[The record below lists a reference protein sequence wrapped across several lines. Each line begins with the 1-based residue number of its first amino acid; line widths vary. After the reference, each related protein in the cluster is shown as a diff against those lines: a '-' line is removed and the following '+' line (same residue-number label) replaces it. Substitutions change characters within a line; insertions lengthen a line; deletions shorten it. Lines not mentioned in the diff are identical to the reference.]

1 MGLSAAY
8 TVREPLIARR
18 AAWSE
23 VWGYGAMDGR
33 AALPLRG
40 RQEELSRVQR
50 RLEEVRSGVGAVVV
64 VEGRAGLGKTRL
76 LDACAS
82 LASGMSFRVGQGM
95 AEPGRSVVDLGA
107 LLDAMFDGE
116 DPLVAR
122 HALSSLHSSPEQ
134 AFWLL
139 HDLQALLEEAA
150 LANALLVCLDD
161 LQWAGSSLALAMR
174 RLPKRLASLPVA
186 WVMAF
191 RPDQGPPAAVE
202 AKQELLEAGAEFIS
216 LGPLDREAVADVAAD
231 VLGAE
236 PDEQLLEKA
245 ERVHGSP
252 FLLVEFFRGLQDE
265 GIVSV
270 ASGRATLLDDRV
282 PHRVTDGI
290 QRRLSRMSPEAERV
304 ATVAASLGRRFSVGD
319 LGQMSGIA
327 LTELLEPVRDLLNAD
342 ILTDTDG
349 HLAFCHDLIREGA
362 RSSSP
367 SAVRRGLDR
376 QAVDVLLARGVLP
389 VEVAQQLA
397 TSAEPGDD
405 MAIATLLEV
414 ANTLGVTDPSAAAD
428 LTGRALELAPARHPL
443 RGPLVARRAISMFA
457 AGFADDARRFADTA
471 LRQSLPPEE
480 EARVRWTIAG
490 MFNISPDIRADN
502 ARRALALPE
511 LSAET
516 RALLWASL
524 FHNLVVAVRTDEAL
538 AVREK
543 ARYAVEATE
552 SGAGSFALEVA
563 ESGLQYQLSRFEQ
576 ACDVLERAQP
586 LSLPDEQD
594 ARHRLADTFRAS
606 ELIALD
612 RFEEAFE
619 VADESVATAQRNRQ
633 NWALGMSETWKGRQ
647 LLQLG
652 RLSEAA
658 TSLEGRFSRGDA
670 DRIVAVL
677 EASSVVALGKL
688 KIHHGDDRGV
698 REVAGIAKVML
709 DASAPGVRRHAAW
722 CLAQCATFEGDAHD
736 AHRWLCT
743 GGTDERL
750 AIFPLFPFEAAD
762 DPQLVRIALA
772 VGDDELAQRTEAQA
786 ERRSELNPGV
796 KSLAAVAAHARGIA
810 TGTVDDVE
818 TAVRLFAEGQRP
830 LALASALE
838 DLGRMKVDA
847 GAIKDG
853 TSAFDRALTIT
864 TSAGASWDAARL
876 RRRLRRLG
884 VRRRVMPGK
893 RQTTGWGALTAAE
906 VAVADLAAEGRT
918 NRQIAETLF
927 ISPHTVNT
935 HLRHVFEKLGLR
947 SRLAL
952 SRAAEQQRHSP

>member
-1 MGLSAAY
+1 
-8 TVREPLIARR
+8 
-18 AAWSE
+18 
-23 VWGYGAMDGR
+23 MDGR

-40 RQEELSRVQR
+40 RQEELSRVQK

-82 LASGMSFRVGQGM
+82 LASGLSFRVGRGM
-95 AEPGRSVVDLGA
+95 AEPGRSVVDLQA

-122 HALSSLHSSPEQ
+122 HALSSLHTSPEQ
-134 AFWLL
+134 TFWLL

-150 LANALLVCLDD
+150 LANPLLIGLDD
-161 LQWAGSSLALAMR
+161 LQWAGTSLALAIR
-174 RLPKRLASLPVA
+174 QLPQRLASLPVA

-191 RPDQGPPAAVE
+191 RPNQGHPAAVE
-202 AKQELLEAGAEFIS
+202 AKLELLKAGGEFIS

-236 PDEQLLEKA
+236 PDEQLLERA

-282 PHRVTDGI
+282 PNRVTDSI
-290 QRRLSRMSPEAERV
+290 HRRLSRMSPEAERV
-304 ATVAASLGRRFSVGD
+304 ATVAASLGRR
-319 LGQMSGIA
+319 GIA
-327 LTELLEPVRDLLNAD
+327 LTELLEPVRDLLDAD
-342 ILTDTDG
+342 IFTDTDG
-349 HLAFCHDLIREGA
+349 HLAFGHDLIREGA

-376 QAVDVLLARGVLP
+376 QAVDVLLARGALP

-405 MAIATLLEV
+405 IAIATLLEA

-457 AGFADDARRFADTA
+457 AGLADDARRFADTA

-543 ARYAVEATE
+543 ARHAVAPTE
-552 SGAGSFALEVA
+552 SGTGSFALEVA
-563 ESGLQYQLSRFEQ
+563 ESALQYQLSRFEQ
-576 ACDVLERAQP
+576 ALDVLDRAQP
-586 LSLPDEQD
+586 LSFPDEED

-612 RFEEAFE
+612 RFEEAFQ

-633 NWALGMSETWKGRQ
+633 NWALGMSET
-647 LLQLG
+647 
-652 RLSEAA
+652 
-658 TSLEGRFSRGDA
+658 
-670 DRIVAVL
+670 
-677 EASSVVALGKL
+677 
-688 KIHHGDDRGV
+688 
-698 REVAGIAKVML
+698 
-709 DASAPGVRRHAAW
+709 
-722 CLAQCATFEGDAHD
+722 
-736 AHRWLCT
+736 
-743 GGTDERL
+743 
-750 AIFPLFPFEAAD
+750 
-762 DPQLVRIALA
+762 
-772 VGDDELAQRTEAQA
+772 
-786 ERRSELNPGV
+786 
-796 KSLAAVAAHARGIA
+796 
-810 TGTVDDVE
+810 
-818 TAVRLFAEGQRP
+818 
-830 LALASALE
+830 
-838 DLGRMKVDA
+838 
-847 GAIKDG
+847 
-853 TSAFDRALTIT
+853 
-864 TSAGASWDAARL
+864 
-876 RRRLRRLG
+876 
-884 VRRRVMPGK
+884 
-893 RQTTGWGALTAAE
+893 
-906 VAVADLAAEGRT
+906 
-918 NRQIAETLF
+918 
-927 ISPHTVNT
+927 
-935 HLRHVFEKLGLR
+935 
-947 SRLAL
+947 
-952 SRAAEQQRHSP
+952 

>member
-1 MGLSAAY
+1 
-8 TVREPLIARR
+8 
-18 AAWSE
+18 
-23 VWGYGAMDGR
+23 MDGR

-40 RQEELSRVQR
+40 RHEELSRVQR
-50 RLEEVRSGVGAVVV
+50 RLEEVRSGIGAVVV

-82 LASGMSFRVGQGM
+82 LASGMSFRVGRGI
-95 AEPGRSVVDLGA
+95 AEPGRSVVDLKA

-122 HALSSLHSSPEQ
+122 HALSNLHSSPEQ
-134 AFWLL
+134 TFWLL

-150 LANALLVCLDD
+150 LANPLLVCLDD

-174 RLPKRLASLPVA
+174 QLPQRLASLPVA
-186 WVMAF
+186 WVLAF
-191 RPDQGPPAAVE
+191 RPNQGPPAALE

-236 PDEQLLEKA
+236 PDEQLLEMA

-282 PHRVTDGI
+282 PHRVTDSI
-290 QRRLSRMSPEAERV
+290 QRRLSKMSPEAERV
-304 ATVAASLGRRFSVGD
+304 ATVAASLGRRFSLGD

-342 ILTDTDG
+342 IFTDTDG
-349 HLAFCHDLIREGA
+349 HLAFGHDLIREGA

-376 QAVDVLLARGVLP
+376 QAVDVLLARGALP

-405 MAIATLLEV
+405 MAIATLLEA

-443 RGPLVARRAISMFA
+443 RGPLVAMRAISMFA
-457 AGFADDARRFADTA
+457 AGLADEARRFADTA

-563 ESGLQYQLSRFEQ
+563 ESGLQYQLC
-576 ACDVLERAQP
+576 ALRASP
-586 LSLPDEQD
+586 RCRRSARVSSLSFPNEED
-594 ARHRLADTFRAS
+594 ARHRLADIFRAS

-612 RFEEAFE
+612 RFEEAFQ

-698 REVAGIAKVML
+698 REVA
-709 DASAPGVRRHAAW
+709 DYRNSD
-722 CLAQCATFEGDAHD
+722 AQC
-736 AHRWLCT
+736 
-743 GGTDERL
+743 ERTRG
-750 AIFPLFPFEAAD
+750 AAACGVVPRAMCD
-762 DPQLVRIALA
+762 VR
-772 VGDDELAQRTEAQA
+772 G
-786 ERRSELNPGV
+786 RRSRCTPM
-796 KSLAAVAAHARGIA
+796 AV
-810 TGTVDDVE
+810 
-818 TAVRLFAEGQRP
+818 
-830 LALASALE
+830 
-838 DLGRMKVDA
+838 
-847 GAIKDG
+847 
-853 TSAFDRALTIT
+853 
-864 TSAGASWDAARL
+864 
-876 RRRLRRLG
+876 
-884 VRRRVMPGK
+884 
-893 RQTTGWGALTAAE
+893 
-906 VAVADLAAEGRT
+906 
-918 NRQIAETLF
+918 
-927 ISPHTVNT
+927 
-935 HLRHVFEKLGLR
+935 HVGHR
-947 SRLAL
+947 
-952 SRAAEQQRHSP
+952 

>member
-1 MGLSAAY
+1 
-8 TVREPLIARR
+8 
-18 AAWSE
+18 
-23 VWGYGAMDGR
+23 
-33 AALPLRG
+33 
-40 RQEELSRVQR
+40 
-50 RLEEVRSGVGAVVV
+50 
-64 VEGRAGLGKTRL
+64 
-76 LDACAS
+76 
-82 LASGMSFRVGQGM
+82 
-95 AEPGRSVVDLGA
+95 
-107 LLDAMFDGE
+107 
-116 DPLVAR
+116 
-122 HALSSLHSSPEQ
+122 
-134 AFWLL
+134 
-139 HDLQALLEEAA
+139 
-150 LANALLVCLDD
+150 
-161 LQWAGSSLALAMR
+161 
-174 RLPKRLASLPVA
+174 
-186 WVMAF
+186 
-191 RPDQGPPAAVE
+191 
-202 AKQELLEAGAEFIS
+202 
-216 LGPLDREAVADVAAD
+216 
-231 VLGAE
+231 
-236 PDEQLLEKA
+236 
-245 ERVHGSP
+245 
-252 FLLVEFFRGLQDE
+252 
-265 GIVSV
+265 
-270 ASGRATLLDDRV
+270 
-282 PHRVTDGI
+282 
-290 QRRLSRMSPEAERV
+290 
-304 ATVAASLGRRFSVGD
+304 
-319 LGQMSGIA
+319 
-327 LTELLEPVRDLLNAD
+327 
-342 ILTDTDG
+342 
-349 HLAFCHDLIREGA
+349 
-362 RSSSP
+362 
-367 SAVRRGLDR
+367 
-376 QAVDVLLARGVLP
+376 
-389 VEVAQQLA
+389 
-397 TSAEPGDD
+397 
-405 MAIATLLEV
+405 MAIATLLEA

-457 AGFADDARRFADTA
+457 AGLADDARRFADTA

-576 ACDVLERAQP
+576 ALDVLDRAQP
-586 LSLPDEQD
+586 LSFPNEED

-612 RFEEAFE
+612 RFEEAFQ

-658 TSLEGRFSRGDA
+658 TSLEGRFGRGDA

-698 REVAGIAKVML
+698 REVADIATVML
-709 DASAPGVRRHAAW
+709 NASAPGVRRHAAW
-722 CLAQCATFEGDAHD
+722 CLALCAMFEGDAHD

-796 KSLAAVAAHARGIA
+796 KSLAAVAAHTRGIA

-853 TSAFDRALTIT
+853 TSAFDRALAIT

-884 VRRRVMPGK
+884 VRRRVMPVE

-906 VAVADLAAEGRT
+906 LAVADLAAEGRT
-918 NRQIAETLF
+918 NREIAEKLF

-952 SRAAEQQRHSP
+952 SRAAEQQRHLQ

>member
-1 MGLSAAY
+1 M
-8 TVREPLIARR
+8 
-18 AAWSE
+18 
-23 VWGYGAMDGR
+23 
-33 AALPLRG
+33 
-40 RQEELSRVQR
+40 
-50 RLEEVRSGVGAVVV
+50 
-64 VEGRAGLGKTRL
+64 
-76 LDACAS
+76 
-82 LASGMSFRVGQGM
+82 
-95 AEPGRSVVDLGA
+95 
-107 LLDAMFDGE
+107 
-116 DPLVAR
+116 
-122 HALSSLHSSPEQ
+122 
-134 AFWLL
+134 
-139 HDLQALLEEAA
+139 
-150 LANALLVCLDD
+150 
-161 LQWAGSSLALAMR
+161 
-174 RLPKRLASLPVA
+174 
-186 WVMAF
+186 
-191 RPDQGPPAAVE
+191 
-202 AKQELLEAGAEFIS
+202 
-216 LGPLDREAVADVAAD
+216 
-231 VLGAE
+231 
-236 PDEQLLEKA
+236 
-245 ERVHGSP
+245 
-252 FLLVEFFRGLQDE
+252 
-265 GIVSV
+265 
-270 ASGRATLLDDRV
+270 
-282 PHRVTDGI
+282 
-290 QRRLSRMSPEAERV
+290 
-304 ATVAASLGRRFSVGD
+304 ATVAASLGRHFSLRD

-327 LTELLEPVRDLLNAD
+327 LTELLEPVRDLLDAD
-342 ILTDTDG
+342 IFTDTDG
-349 HLAFCHDLIREGA
+349 HLAFGHDLIREGA

-367 SAVRRGLDR
+367 FAVRRGLDR
-376 QAVDVLLARGVLP
+376 QAVDVLLARGALP

-405 MAIATLLEV
+405 MAIATLLEA

-457 AGFADDARRFADTA
+457 AGLADDARRFADTA

-543 ARYAVEATE
+543 ARHAVEPIE
-552 SGAGSFALEVA
+552 SGTGSFALEVA
-563 ESGLQYQLSRFEQ
+563 ESALQYQLSRFEQ
-576 ACDVLERAQP
+576 ALDVLDRAQP
-586 LSLPDEQD
+586 LSFPDEED

-612 RFEEAFE
+612 RFEEAFQ

-633 NWALGMSETWKGRQ
+633 NWALEMSETWKGRQ

-658 TSLEGRFSRGDA
+658 TTLDGRFSRGDA

-688 KIHHGDDRGV
+688 KIHHGDDHGV
-698 REVAGIAKVML
+698 REVADIATVML
-709 DASAPGVRRHAAW
+709 NASAPGVRR
-722 CLAQCATFEGDAHD
+722 LALCATFDGDAHE

-743 GGTDERL
+743 GGTHERL

-772 VGDDELAQRTEAQA
+772 VGDDELAQRTVAQA
-786 ERRSELNPGV
+786 ERRSELNPAV

-818 TAVRLFAEGQRP
+818 TAVRLFAEGRRL

-838 DLGRMKVDA
+838 DLGRMKVGA

-853 TSAFDRALTIT
+853 TSAFDRALAIT
-864 TSAGASWDAARL
+864 TGAGASWDAARL

-884 VRRRVMPGK
+884 VRRRVMPGE

-906 VAVADLAAEGRT
+906 LAVADLAAEGRT
-918 NRQIAETLF
+918 NREIAEKLF
-927 ISPHTVNT
+927 NSPHTVNT

-952 SRAAEQQRHSP
+952 SRAAEHQRHERLQ